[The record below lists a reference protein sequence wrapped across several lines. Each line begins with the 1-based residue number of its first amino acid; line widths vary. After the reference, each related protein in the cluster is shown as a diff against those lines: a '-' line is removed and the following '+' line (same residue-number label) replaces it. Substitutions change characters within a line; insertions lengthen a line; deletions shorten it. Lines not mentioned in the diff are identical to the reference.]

1 MGSSLICFYVGLCSL
16 LLEVMVDK
24 KNRMCTRCVFDDTV
38 RNIKFD
44 RDGVCHF
51 CHVNQKLS
59 KKLDKT
65 KLDRLLEKIKH
76 KMQYKKFDCIV
87 PFSGGIDSTYV
98 LYYVK
103 KAGLRPIAV
112 HSDNGWVADI
122 SRQNME
128 RAVEK
133 LAVPLVSLSKDW
145 KIMKDVYLA
154 ALKASVPDLC
164 LACEVKSIS
173 EIMEFS
179 AGEGIPYIFF
189 GFSPRTEGLVPLSWH
204 YVDSRYFNGIIRYFS
219 ENKKAALKLNKINIF
234 HFFYFSMMKSIRH
247 ILLPSYV
254 DWDEQKIK
262 TILEQELD
270 WIDYGHHSDCL
281 YHPVARY
288 IVKKKF
294 NIDREKTRYCARIN
308 AGRMSREDAL
318 RSLQMPY
325 DESIESKIDYVLEKL
340 GIARREFERLCSL
353 EPRYFTNYPSYY
365 SLIKRTKYLLWLASK
380 IGLIAD
386 GLYDYYFNTG

>member
-1 MGSSLICFYVGLCSL
+1 MN
-16 LLEVMVDK
+16 K

-44 RDGVCHF
+44 RDGVCNF

-59 KKLDKT
+59 KKLDKA
-65 KLDRLLEKIKH
+65 KFYRLLEKIKR
-76 KMQYKKFDCIV
+76 KMQHKKYDCVV

-103 KAGLRPIAV
+103 KAGLRPIAL
-112 HSDNGWVADI
+112 HSDNGWVANI
-122 SRQNME
+122 SRQNMKKT
-128 RAVEK
+128 VEK
-133 LAVPLVSLSKDW
+133 LEVPFKSLSKDW

-154 ALKASVPDLC
+154 TLKASVPDLC

-173 EIMEFS
+173 EIIDFS
-179 AGEGIPYIFF
+179 ASEGIPYIFF

-204 YVDSRYFNGIIRYFS
+204 YVDSKYFNSIIHHFS
-219 ENKKAALKLNKINIF
+219 ENKNAALKLNKINIF
-234 HFFYFSMMKSIRH
+234 HFFYFSMIKSIRH

-262 TILEQELD
+262 KILKKELD

-288 IVKKKF
+288 IMKKKF
-294 NIDREKTRYCARIN
+294 NIDREKTRYCAYIN
-308 AGRMSREDAL
+308 AGHMSKEDAL
-318 RSLQMPY
+318 RLLQMPY
-325 DESIESKIDYVLEKL
+325 DVNIESKIGYVLEKL
-340 GIARREFERLCSL
+340 GITRREFERLYSL
-353 EPRYFTNYPSYY
+353 EPRYFTDYPSYNP
-365 SLIKRTKYLLWLASK
+365 LIQRIKYIFWLASK
-380 IGLIAD
+380 CGLIVD
-386 GLYDYYFNTG
+386 GLYDYYFHAG